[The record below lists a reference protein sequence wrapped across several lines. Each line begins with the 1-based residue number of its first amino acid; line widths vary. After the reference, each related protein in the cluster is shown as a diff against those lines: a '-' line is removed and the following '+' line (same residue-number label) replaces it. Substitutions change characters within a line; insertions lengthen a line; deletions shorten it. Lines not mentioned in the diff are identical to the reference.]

1 VKERRRR
8 HAGSAESGGRWSVAI
23 QVGQFTL
30 VGLVAVVI
38 VGLATAIASRRVG
51 EREAIVDARTKT
63 LVKAQGFVEPAVTNG
78 LLTGQSAAVSKIE
91 TVVRRDV
98 LDDSLVRVKI
108 WNRDGTI
115 VYSDEPLLIGSRYTL
130 AADDLAALDTG
141 VILAD
146 VSDLTKP
153 ENRFE
158 RAQGKLLEV
167 YLPIR
172 APNGE
177 RLLFEGYFRY
187 SAVSSSGARI
197 WRAFAPISLG
207 ALVALELVQIPLAW
221 SLARRLRQRQRERE
235 GLLQQALDASDMERR
250 RIASDLHDGVVQD
263 LVGVAFTL
271 GGAARRDDIPPA
283 SAQLLSESADDV
295 RVSIKALRSLLVEI
309 YPPNLFDEGLVAA
322 LTDLLARANGKGIV
336 TTLDAHDL
344 TAAPPPAAAGLLY
357 RCAQEALRNVMSH
370 AQATAVTMRVSDR
383 DRIATLEVVDNGIG
397 FEPEHAGHDVKDGHI
412 GLHGLAALVTDA
424 GGTFEVDSAP
434 GAGTRVRVEVPL
446 S

>member
-1 VKERRRR
+1 MG
-8 HAGSAESGGRWSVAI
+8 GSTNTSDASGRWTVAR

-30 VGLVAVVI
+30 VGIVAVVI
-38 VGLATAIASRRVG
+38 VGLATSIASRRVG

-63 LVKAQGFVEPAVTNG
+63 LVKAQGLVEPVVTDELLNG
-78 LLTGQSAAVSKIE
+78 DPAAVAKVAA
-91 TVVRRDV
+91 VVPRDV

-115 VYSDEPLLIGSRYTL
+115 VYSDEPRLIGSHYTL
-130 AADDLAALDTG
+130 GPDELAALDTG
-141 VILAD
+141 VIEAD

-158 RAQGKLLEV
+158 RSSGKLLEV

-172 APNGE
+172 APNGK

-197 WRAFAPISLG
+197 WRSFAPISLG
-207 ALVALELVQIPLAW
+207 ALLALELVQIPLVW

-235 GLLQQALDASDMERR
+235 RLLQQALDASDVERR

-263 LVGVAFTL
+263 LVGVAYAL
-271 GGAARRDDIPPA
+271 GGAARRGDIGTDSAELLDQSA
-283 SAQLLSESADDV
+283 SDV

-336 TTLDAHDL
+336 TTLDVEAL
-344 TAAPPPAAAGLLY
+344 QGSLPPTVAGLLY
-357 RCAQEALRNVMSH
+357 RAAQESLRNVLAH
-370 AQATAVTMRVSDR
+370 AQATTVNMRVSDR
-383 DRIATLEVVDNGIG
+383 DRVATLEVVDDGVG
-397 FEPEHAGHDVKDGHI
+397 FTPEHTTHDVKDGHF
-412 GLHGLAALVTDA
+412 GLQGLTDLVTDA
-424 GGTFEVDSAP
+424 GGRFAVHSAP
-434 GAGTRVRVEVPL
+434 GRGTRVHVEVPL